1 MYNVGRN
8 AFICEETEMILKILT
23 VILNAVYVI
32 VLNLDIYTDR
42 AMMPNGQTREW
53 RRSPIARLNISDQST
68 LLYVQLFLIAVSVI
82 SAVLLMF
89 GIKNDILKKVWIIS
103 SVLSAVMFVIIM
115 IVTSNTHAEYA

>member
-1 MYNVGRN
+1 
-8 AFICEETEMILKILT
+8 MILRILT
-23 VILNAVYVI
+23 VIVNAVYVI

-53 RRSPIARLNISDQST
+53 HRSPIARLNISDQSA

-82 SAVLLMF
+82 SAALLMF

-103 SVLSAVMFVIIM
+103 SVLSTVMFVIIM
-115 IVTSNTHAEYA
+115 IVTSNTHAKYA

>member
-1 MYNVGRN
+1 
-8 AFICEETEMILKILT
+8 MILRILT

-53 RRSPIARLNISDQST
+53 RRSPIARLNISDQSA

-82 SAVLLMF
+82 SAVLLLF

-103 SVLSAVMFVIIM
+103 SVLSTAMFVIIM